1 MAPFISDMAAAYA
14 AADLVVSRAGAGSI
28 SELEALGKPVILVP
42 SPNVAE
48 DHQTKNAQALES
60 RGAAILIPDT
70 VASERMI
77 TEMLTLAASPE
88 RLAEMSRNIKG
99 LALDNSD
106 EKIVDEIVKILNAP
120 R

>member
-1 MAPFISDMAAAYA
+1 
-14 AADLVVSRAGAGSI
+14 
-28 SELEALGKPVILVP
+28 
-42 SPNVAE
+42 
-48 DHQTKNAQALES
+48 
-60 RGAAILIPDT
+60 
-70 VASERMI
+70 MI